1 MNFIYNIAAIKT
13 AIQTAS
19 HPNLENLHK
28 FRLASVMALVIP
40 SSRPELIFIQKAD
53 TKGYPWR
60 NQMAFP
66 GGIQDPEDSSALASA
81 LREVEEEL
89 AIIPDQVE
97 VIGPLG
103 DYLTINTTIIQAFCG
118 IWGRQSSID
127 FDSSEIS
134 RVMDIPLHT
143 LAAWHEKQNYHNT
156 RPDVMELT
164 YPFEEVTIWG
174 VTAKI
179 VFHLLEILIHPQK
192 ASRQTS

>member
-1 MNFIYNIAAIKT
+1 
-13 AIQTAS
+13 
-19 HPNLENLHK
+19 
-28 FRLASVMALVIP
+28 
-40 SSRPELIFIQKAD
+40 
-53 TKGYPWR
+53 
-60 NQMAFP
+60 MAFP
-66 GGIQDPEDSSALASA
+66 GGIQDTKDPSPLASA
-81 LREVEEEL
+81 LREVQEEL
-89 AIIPDQVE
+89 SIVPDQVE

-118 IWGRQSSID
+118 IWTKNTPID

-143 LAAWHEKQNYHNT
+143 LAAWHEKQNYHTT

-192 ASRQTS
+192 PIRQAS